1 MVDILS
7 KSKQNNI
14 SVLFCSSFEKMNN
27 LDRKIVQYYQ
37 IRDTMYFTVNSN
49 LKKTQLWS

>member
-14 SVLFCSSFEKMNN
+14 SVLFCSSFEKMN
-27 LDRKIVQYYQ
+27 LDSNIVQHCQ

-49 LKKTQLWS
+49 LK